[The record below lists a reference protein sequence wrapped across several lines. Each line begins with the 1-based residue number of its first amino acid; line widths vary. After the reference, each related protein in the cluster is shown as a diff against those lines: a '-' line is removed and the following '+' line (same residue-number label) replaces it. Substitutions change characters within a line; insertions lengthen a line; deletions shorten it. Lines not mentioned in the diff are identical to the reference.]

1 MVLLPD
7 GRLAPSAAAVPRGG
21 CTADRCAP
29 TPPGGARLVPA
40 REAGEHGLTER
51 EREVLGYLH
60 LGYTNQQIA
69 AALGSAPRTVRNQLS
84 SAYAMRAL
92 GYSLKGQYD
101 SAISDYDAAIRINPD
116 FAVALNNRAWAYFRS
131 GRAQQG
137 LPDVERSLKLNP
149 LSEHS
154 WDTRAHIRQAS
165 GNFTGAFDDYEK
177 AVQIGGERMI
187 RLYQCGLKENG
198 LYNGPVDGLYTTDV
212 RAALR
217 TCSKT
222 TTCDPLP
229 ADEQCRAATS

>member
-1 MVLLPD
+1 VDLTTSKEI
-7 GRLAPSAAAVPRGG
+7 RLARVHHVRLLHIAV
-21 CTADRCAP
+21 ASIWLMVAM
-29 TPPGGARLVPA
+29 LVPA
-40 REAGEHGLTER
+40 RAET
-51 EREVLGYLH
+51 
-60 LGYTNQQIA
+60 
-69 AALGSAPRTVRNQLS
+69 ALDCFSENKDLWIPGCTALIQRPGIEPEQLS

-101 SAISDYDAAIRINPD
+101 SAISDYDSAIRINPD

-137 LPDVERSLKLNP
+137 LPDVEKSLKLNP

-198 LYNGPVDGLYTTDV
+198 LYNGPVDGLYTTEV
-212 RAALR
+212 RGALR
-217 TCSKT
+217 TCAKT

>member
-1 MVLLPD
+1 MASIHGIKVI
-7 GRLAPSAAAVPRGG
+7 RSAAATLCLVLAMLAPARAETAFDCFSENKDLWIPG
-21 CTADRCAP
+21 CTALIER
-29 TPPGGARLVPA
+29 PGVEP
-40 REAGEHGLTER
+40 E
-51 EREVLGYLH
+51 
-60 LGYTNQQIA
+60 
-69 AALGSAPRTVRNQLS
+69 QLS

-101 SAISDYDAAIRINPD
+101 TAIADYDAAIRINPD

-131 GRAQQG
+131 GHPQKG
-137 LPDVERSLKLNP
+137 LPDVEKSLKLNP

-154 WDTRAHIRQAS
+154 WDTRAHIRQAG
-165 GNFTGAFDDYEK
+165 GNATGAFDDYEK

-212 RAALR
+212 RSALR

-229 ADEQCRAATS
+229 GDEQCRAATS

>member
-1 MVLLPD
+1 MHDIRWFCVAT
-7 GRLAPSAAAVPRGG
+7 LAACLMLAW
-21 CTADRCAP
+21 
-29 TPPGGARLVPA
+29 LVPA
-40 REAGEHGLTER
+40 RAETALDCFSENKDLWIPGCTALIER
-51 EREVLGYLH
+51 PGIEPE
-60 LGYTNQQIA
+60 
-69 AALGSAPRTVRNQLS
+69 QLS

-92 GYSLKGQYD
+92 GYSLKGQYET
-101 SAISDYDAAIRINPD
+101 AIADYDAAIRINPD

-131 GRAQQG
+131 GHAQQG
-137 LPDVERSLKLNP
+137 LPDVEKSLRLNP

-154 WDTRAHIRQAS
+154 WDTRAHIRQSA
-165 GNFTGAFDDYEK
+165 GNATGAFDDYEK

-198 LYNGPVDGLYTTDV
+198 LYNGPVDGLYTTEV

>member
-1 MVLLPD
+1 MRLVLTRMRDIRWL
-7 GRLAPSAAAVPRGG
+7 RIASLAACLMLALLAPARAETAIDCFSENKDLWIPG
-21 CTADRCAP
+21 CTALIER
-29 TPPGGARLVPA
+29 PGIEP
-40 REAGEHGLTER
+40 E
-51 EREVLGYLH
+51 
-60 LGYTNQQIA
+60 
-69 AALGSAPRTVRNQLS
+69 QLS

-92 GYSLKGQYD
+92 GYSLKGQFD
-101 SAISDYDAAIRINPD
+101 TAIADYDAAIRINPD

-137 LPDVERSLKLNP
+137 LPDVEKSLRLNP

-154 WDTRAHIRQAS
+154 WDTRAHIRQAA
-165 GNFTGAFDDYEK
+165 GNATGAFDDYEK

-198 LYNGPVDGLYTTDV
+198 LYSGPVDGLYTTEV